1 MSNES
6 NLPEE
11 HIAQRIFFI
20 RGKKVMFDFDLA
32 TLYGVETRAL
42 KQQVR
47 RNPDRFPGD
56 FMFLL
61 NNEEI
66 DTMVSQF
73 VIPNKSFLGGAQPM
87 VFTEQGVAMLS
98 SILRSNRAIHVNIA
112 IMRAFV
118 QLRRLIDSNL
128 ELSKRIDVIEEK
140 YDKKFQVVF
149 EAIKQL
155 IRHENEPRKKIG
167 YKIPGE
173 EKGEEVLK
181 L

>member
-1 MSNES
+1 
-6 NLPEE
+6 
-11 HIAQRIFFI
+11 
-20 RGKKVMFDFDLA
+20 
-32 TLYGVETRAL
+32 
-42 KQQVR
+42 
-47 RNPDRFPGD
+47 
-56 FMFLL
+56 
-61 NNEEI
+61 
-66 DTMVSQF
+66 
-73 VIPNKSFLGGAQPM
+73 M

-98 SILRSNRAIHVNIA
+98 SILRSKKAIYVNIA

-128 ELSKRIDVIEEK
+128 ELSKRIDILEEK

-173 EKGEEVLK
+173 EKGEEVMK
-181 L
+181 